1 MISSVGKQLS
11 CINKYLHF
19 QKRCH
24 SSTSLYITGHGWSG
38 AFGTGPET
46 ITSSATSYV
55 SDEERENGFKPIHII
70 DDDANDGD
78 VHGTNR
84 CDGHIVDAAA
94 GWGHTVVLCKGGDG
108 DGSDVKMY
116 VAGRPYDFQS
126 LLRLNRLPSFIRRA
140 ALTLSLTLD
149 EDTGWSKNGES
160 AGATHSETSDPDETA
175 KKNQDLL
182 FTKFHKSIFPYFEQI
197 RLPNN
202 DVPVINTERRS
213 LVASAGFTGVIGK
226 SGNAYM
232 FGLNR
237 SGQCGVGNKD
247 LIHIWEPTKVTLPDS
262 QKNAVTDIALGL
274 QHGMVLDETGKVYV
288 WGKASRGQLGVTD
301 EVREMN
307 AFDDSDTKSDF
318 QYSPIHIDL
327 KADTNL
333 SDDDAIVKRIGAG
346 WNHSAV
352 VTNSNDVWIWG
363 KNVLINESEDG
374 TVGARNAV
382 DSLVPVQIKGLP
394 NNLEVTDISCGSHHT
409 SILMEDGSVFAR
421 GISTDTKEPVGG
433 DNVVQIVP
441 PGLIDMPVKQFKSHF
456 DRTTIV
462 AGENGC
468 QVLEVQLWS
477 TEDLRDCG
485 VFQPAW
491 VETLLSDCDGIDFV
505 HRGWHHTLVVGQ
517 HK

>member
-11 CINKYLHF
+11 CMNKCLHF

-24 SSTSLYITGHGWSG
+24 SSTALYIAGHGWPG

-46 ITSSATSYV
+46 IKSSATSYV

-78 VHGTNR
+78 VHSNNR

-94 GWGHTVVLCKGGDG
+94 GWGHTVVLCKGSDGVGGD
-108 DGSDVKMY
+108 DSDVKMY
-116 VAGRPYDFQS
+116 VAGRPYDFQP
-126 LLRLNRLPSFIRRA
+126 LLRLNRLPPFIRRA

-149 EDTGWSKNGES
+149 EDTGWGSSGVGSEIAVTS
-160 AGATHSETSDPDETA
+160 HSESSDHDGAAE
-175 KKNQDLL
+175 KNQDP
-182 FTKFHKSIFPYFEQI
+182 FAKFHKSVFPYFEQI
-197 RLPNN
+197 RLPKN
-202 DVPVINTERRS
+202 DIPVINTERHS

-247 LIHIWEPTKVTLPDS
+247 SIHIWEPTKVTLPSS
-262 QKNAVTDIALGL
+262 QKSVVTDIALGL
-274 QHGMVLDETGKVYV
+274 QHGMILDEKGKVYV

-318 QYSPIHIDL
+318 VYSPIHIDL

-333 SDDDAIVKRIGAG
+333 SDDDLTVRRIGAG

-352 VTNSNDVWIWG
+352 VTKSNDVWIWG
-363 KNVLINESEDG
+363 KNVLINKSEDG
-374 TVGARNAV
+374 AV

-394 NNLEVTDISCGSHHT
+394 NNLEVIDISCGSHHT
-409 SILMEDGSVFAR
+409 SILMEDGSVYAR

-433 DNVVQIVP
+433 NNVVQIVP
-441 PGLIDMPVKQFKSHF
+441 SGLIDMPVKQFKSHF

-468 QVLEVQLWS
+468 QILEVQLWS